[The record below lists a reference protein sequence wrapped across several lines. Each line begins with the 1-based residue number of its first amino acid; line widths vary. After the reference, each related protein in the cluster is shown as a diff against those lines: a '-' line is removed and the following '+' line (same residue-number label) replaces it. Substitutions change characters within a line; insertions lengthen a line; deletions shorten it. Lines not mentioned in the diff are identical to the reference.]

1 VEPIVLPVVV
11 LGFFSC
17 FLLLW
22 FRSARIERHLADLAR
37 LVTLERGRT
46 ERTSGAGAEA
56 IEGLLSSIRDLDQRI
71 ESHLGRLL
79 ALQAKSKLGEARDVV
94 ERKLHLQGYADVR
107 LRVEEGSEPG
117 EGRSRN
123 GDTITR
129 FSVEVTRRGV
139 EYKGYAVV
147 RDGVIVDS
155 SLNPVYATFP

>member
-1 VEPIVLPVVV
+1 MDTLVLTLFV

-17 FLLLW
+17 FMLLW
-22 FRSARIERHLADLAR
+22 FRGARIERHLTELTR
-37 LVTLERGRT
+37 LVHRQMERP
-46 ERTSGAGAEA
+46 AGAEA
-56 IEGLLSSIRDLDQRI
+56 IEGLLASIRDLDQRI
-71 ESHLGRLL
+71 ESHLGGLV
-79 ALQAKSKLGEARDVV
+79 ALQSKSKLAEARDVV

-107 LRVEEGSEPG
+107 LRVEAGAAG
-117 EGRSRN
+117 AEGRHG

-139 EYKGYAVV
+139 EYKGYAAV